1 MLSKIDPTQR
11 CETLKLCSIRATD
24 GVVMVAVRPINDQ
37 EYEIALTDIIN
48 NDTYQSLPISRKYSS
63 GHVFLS
69 QDESQV
75 YLLTVEN
82 K

>member
-11 CETLKLCSIRATD
+11 CETLRLCSIRTID
-24 GVVMVAVRPINDQ
+24 NVVMVAVRPIDRQ
-37 EYEIALTDIIN
+37 EYEIALADIIDS
-48 NDTYQSLPISRKYSS
+48 DTYQSLPISRKYSS

-69 QDESQV
+69 NDISQV